1 MRNKQFKQLK
11 LIQKPKVIWFTGLSG
26 SGKTTIARATEQYLI
41 SKKIAIKVLDGD
53 EIRSGL
59 NKDLG
64 FSLEDRKENIRRV
77 AEVAKI
83 LKDAGITVLVS
94 FISPTK
100 EIREMAKIIISK
112 DDFIEVFVDASLEIC
127 IKRDVKGLYKKAIKG
142 EIKDFTGID
151 SLYEAPENPNIT
163 LNTEK
168 LSVNEAVQVLI
179 EYLF

>member
-26 SGKTTIARATEQYLI
+26 SGKTTIAQATEQYLI
-41 SKKIAIKVLDGD
+41 SKKIVIKVLDGD

-83 LKDAGITVLVS
+83 LKDSGITVLVS

-100 EIREMAKIIISK
+100 EIREIARKIISK
-112 DDFIEVFVDASLEIC
+112 DDFIEVFVDASLETC

-151 SLYEAPENPNIT
+151 SLYEAPENPNII

>member
-83 LKDAGITVLVS
+83 LKDSGITVLVS

-100 EIREMAKIIISK
+100 EIREIARKIISK
-112 DDFIEVFVDASLEIC
+112 DDFIEVFVDASLETC